1 VQPALQE
8 SADEEVTEF
17 LSVLKPGTRRVYSHG
32 LSAFQR
38 FYAQQGSIKE
48 FLNLVE
54 EDQRKPRWERKRVA
68 RTTLNAFV
76 VWLEKH
82 GYKPK
87 SIRAYVGAI
96 QSLAK
101 YFDIPIS
108 LLYVDLPPAQA
119 ISKKHPWTI
128 EDIGKFVTLMENP
141 IYKSIAASI
150 VQSGLSLS
158 DLLSLTYGDINVE
171 LEKNITPLCLDLSR
185 KKTSVPFMTFLGDW
199 AAKLLK
205 EHLINERMEEENYV
219 YNVTARAVDAYFC
232 RTARKFA
239 GKFHGRNPYSPHSLR
254 AAFRTLLSDHKVDPL
269 YIEFWMGHKVP
280 EQQRVYISKSREGWR
295 QTYREQAEP
304 WLTPH

>member
-1 VQPALQE
+1 MQPALQE

-76 VWLEKH
+76 IWLENH

-101 YFDIPIS
+101 YFDISIS

-128 EDIGKFVTLMENP
+128 WEISKFVTLMENP

-199 AAKLLK
+199 AIKLLK

-232 RTARKFA
+232 RIARKFA